1 MMTKSTQVS
10 DKYFIKYL
18 RILIGII
25 WLVGL
30 ICSFC
35 SISIMFGFY
44 TIDSF
49 PWAPFQTVL
58 TLSVFL
64 LIVTVPFLLNQLKK
78 SKCNTQQLLRTIIKH
93 MTFQMICIVI
103 PAALLFMT
111 F

>member
-1 MMTKSTQVS
+1 MTKSTQLS

-35 SISIMFGFY
+35 SISIIFGFY
-44 TIDSF
+44 TMDSF
-49 PWAPFQTVL
+49 PWASFQTML

-64 LIVTVPFLLNQLKK
+64 LIVAVPFLLNQLKK
-78 SKCNTQQLLRTIIKH
+78 SKCNTQQLVRTLIKH
-93 MTFQMICIVI
+93 MTFQMIFIAI
-103 PAALLFMT
+103 PAVVMFMAL
-111 F
+111 